1 MSRTRF
7 TALAMLTLTLTL
19 GASAMADVSL
29 PSIFGD
35 HMVLQRDMR
44 LPVWG
49 WADPGER
56 VTVTLEGVQP
66 ATTTANADGEWRVDL
81 PAQSA
86 GGPLTLTV
94 SGSNRIIFEDVLVGE
109 VWLCSGQSN
118 MEWPVAASAG
128 YDTVATE
135 ANRYP
140 RIRQIQVPK
149 VPAGAPAKDFDGQWV
164 VTSSDT
170 VGAFTAVGYF
180 FGRQLHRELRVP
192 IGLINSSWGGTLIE
206 PWTPPVGFARVDSL
220 QDISA
225 RVRLADAS
233 SEEHKQALGAYLDAL
248 RAWITQ
254 AERALAQNEQPT
266 PAPAYPDGLRPLD
279 GSGTPTGLYNGMIAP
294 LAPYALRG
302 AIWYQGESNHG
313 EGMLYADKTRALVE
327 GWREVWGQ
335 DRLPFYYVQIA
346 PFMYG
351 DEDPNIIPIFWEAQT
366 AALAIPDT
374 GMAVVND
381 ISELDDIHPKNKQD
395 VGLRL
400 ALLALRD
407 TYGWTEQVAEGP
419 TYRSMAVEGN
429 TIRVRFDNVGS
440 GLESRNGQPL
450 NWFEI
455 GSGETGFVAAEATI
469 DGDTVVVSADGVRS
483 PTAVRF
489 AWHKLA
495 EPNLRNAE
503 GLPAR
508 PFRAGE
514 LANVDFLALR
524 VPEASDYRVIY
535 DIDLSKL
542 GPRPQYEVDAAM
554 LAGEF
559 DRVAY
564 ILELRGDGAPQFV
577 YVSMDAFTNDA
588 TKLGI
593 PTAAS
598 GAVFQQNVANMT
610 VISNVEGIVQGEN
623 LAGGNIEIWPHN
635 YGPTNAAGVP
645 NASDTLWDFGDEYI
659 DPYDGYGCLQVHNH
673 TAGQTVFSV
682 NNPKAGGSAD
692 IGIGNGTG
700 ENPDWTFAANA
711 ARYNYKRLRV
721 LVRPAR

>member
-1 MSRTRF
+1 M
-7 TALAMLTLTLTL
+7 
-19 GASAMADVSL
+19 
-29 PSIFGD
+29 
-35 HMVLQRDMR
+35 
-44 LPVWG
+44 
-49 WADPGER
+49 
-56 VTVTLEGVQP
+56 
-66 ATTTANADGEWRVDL
+66 
-81 PAQSA
+81 
-86 GGPLTLTV
+86 
-94 SGSNRIIFEDVLVGE
+94 
-109 VWLCSGQSN
+109 
-118 MEWPVAASAG
+118 
-128 YDTVATE
+128 
-135 ANRYP
+135 
-140 RIRQIQVPK
+140 
-149 VPAGAPAKDFDGQWV
+149 
-164 VTSSDT
+164 
-170 VGAFTAVGYF
+170 
-180 FGRQLHRELRVP
+180 
-192 IGLINSSWGGTLIE
+192 
-206 PWTPPVGFARVDSL
+206 DSL

-440 GLESRNGQPL
+440 GLESRDGQPL

-514 LANVDFLALR
+514 LANVDFLGLR

-588 TKLGI
+588 TKPDPHGRQWRGLSAERGEHD
-593 PTAAS
+593 
-598 GAVFQQNVANMT
+598 GH
-610 VISNVEGIVQGEN
+610 SNVEGTPGEPR
-623 LAGGNIEIWPHN
+623 GGNIEIWPHN

-645 NASDTLWDFGDEYI
+645 TASDNCGPRRRALT
-659 DPYDGYGCLQVHNH
+659 H
-673 TAGQTVFSV
+673 TTATAAYRSTTMLRARPCSRSTT
-682 NNPKAGGSAD
+682 PKRWKRRH
-692 IGIGNGTG
+692 GIGNGTG
-700 ENPDWTFAANA
+700 ENPTDLL
-711 ARYNYKRLRV
+711 RRQCREHNYKRRV
-721 LVRPAR
+721 SSFARLARSSGGGPCALGAAYSNTTTS